1 MRTAHFSRLAIAFA
15 CVGLIW
21 AAAGVRAAQPWP
33 DLSVPAAIQIVNTN
47 TPTRTPTP
55 INVGN
60 FVWDDLDKDGRQDAG
75 EPGLAGVT
83 VQIWN
88 STKTQLIAQTVTN
101 SSGIYS
107 LQVSGPGN
115 YRVRVLL
122 PNPSLD
128 EFSPKDLNDGGA
140 SPDQRDSDI
149 NPSGTDF
156 GFTDIYVFGSN
167 LISIT
172 TIDAGIIVYRPPT
185 PTRTPTPVNVGN
197 FVWHDLDADG
207 VQDAGEY
214 GLTGIQVQLWNSA
227 KNDLIDIAFTNASGI
242 YSLQAPG
249 PGNYRVRVLLP
260 SGASFAPKDVN
271 DGGASPDQRDSDIN
285 PSGVD
290 SGFTDIYVFSSN
302 LISITTIDAGL
313 INVPAT
319 PTATATRTPTNTP
332 TNTATHTPTNTP
344 TNTATGTPTNTPT
357 RTATGTP
364 TNTPTDAPTN
374 TPFSVGEVIPR
385 NYMPIVL
392 R

>member
-1 MRTAHFSRLAIAFA
+1 MHSARLFALIVAIA

-21 AAAGVRAAQPWP
+21 AAASAGAAQPAP
-33 DLSVPAAIQIVNTN
+33 SGPAPVAPAQLS

-60 FVWDDLDKDGRQDAG
+60 FVWDDLDQDGRQDAG

-83 VQIWN
+83 VQLWN
-88 STKTQLIAQTVTN
+88 SAKTNLIHQTTTN
-101 SSGIYS
+101 SNGNYT
-107 LQVSGPGN
+107 LVAPTPGN

-128 EFSPKDLNDGGA
+128 QFSPKDYNDGAA
-140 SPDQRDSDI
+140 SPDLRDSDI
-149 NPSGTDF
+149 NPSGTNF

-185 PTRTPTPVNVGN
+185 PTRTPTPINVGN
-197 FVWHDLDADG
+197 FIWHDLDADG

-227 KNDLIDIAFTNASGI
+227 KTQLIDTDFTNSSGI
-242 YSLQAPG
+242 YRLVAPT

-260 SGASFAPKDVN
+260 AGASFAPKDVN
-271 DGGASPDQRDSDIN
+271 DGNPSPDLRDSDVN
-285 PSGVD
+285 PSGTNF
-290 SGFTDIYVFSSN
+290 GFTDIYVFGSN

-313 INVPAT
+313 VNVQAT
-319 PTATATRTPTNTP
+319 PTFTSTPTNTP
-332 TNTATHTPTNTP
+332 TNTPTATPTRTP
-344 TNTATGTPTNTPT
+344 TGTPTSPGALTP
-357 RTATGTP
+357 RA
-364 TNTPTDAPTN
+364 
-374 TPFSVGEVIPR
+374 
-385 NYMPIVL
+385 YMPLV
-392 R
+392 RR